1 MFELKLGEQDIKA
14 LMSRGGIFDLA
25 ADVKDLKKPFSPQ
38 EGQLVSLK
46 FQTGPS
52 KEIKFGSTDSVALGL
67 SAQTGASVLLL
78 WPSSSADRLKALETF
93 GLEDYFARGA
103 HPHQLLMVLAI
114 GASADASAAG
124 DFRYAA
130 LAVGTTLKAGT
141 DGALSMV
148 QAFPQDTP
156 AEDVLRDFFKEA
168 NLPADITGA
177 PQPGE
182 VTVLE
187 YGGYLSFGGN
197 LSLGYE
203 ISGCPSQQLKD
214 LNISEYYK
222 LGLSGKLDFL
232 SKVAGRFRIEVGQ
245 GSRPGWARVKI
256 RKSKDKNFQIAADV
270 SLGGELSIQGFPDS
284 ADEFLGAL
292 LGLKAQNWLN
302 LFDKIKNYTDFQQIE
317 TYLDDLARTYIE
329 QLTGQAFAGLEN
341 SDVLNEVIETINKA
355 LDSYRNVGDY
365 AVALFDRYY
374 DPIAQKMDGEIVKVL
389 EKIKSLTS
397 LDQLKGSVLGKDLSD
412 ILYLLTGGRPLDW
425 LLGKIT
431 IDGKVV
437 GSLDALKQRA
447 DDVLSLV
454 KDRAHQELRRIIALA
469 KSKFPLDQFLSSL
482 KQIDLNQ
489 LKSTADRKLV
499 GFVERLIGKAV
510 KGLSDSELG
519 KAVAEVHGIAAGVDN
534 FKNNLYGK
542 VKESLNQS
550 LKANLNVG
558 YNRSQEDDALIDVE
572 LNLEEQKG
580 RALMKAA
587 GRGDFSTVLEDYD
600 PSVVRLYAGVLTH
613 QVSRQS
619 SVAFNVVGW
628 HKSFQYRSLTKLITR
643 SEQHIKSEDNGL
655 LTVTTD
661 ISLDTGTDKTR
672 NGERIYTNMVLGFV
686 GASKGA
692 ASFDPGTQRYL
703 VNAITGMSGKYTLL
717 IEDQHTTPEELS
729 HYLDY
734 AVDFGIRPTRQA
746 AVQALTPLL
755 SKAADGSFGSTS
767 LDYEVRFTEQG
778 LDYLFTTDI
787 NKIPMRSIIR
797 RLTLANYL
805 NSGKNQ
811 IRDIGWCY
819 WTPEVF
825 GFWHQSPTA
834 FTNGSREFSPIA
846 SSPIEHLPA
855 PQRVVLQN
863 WQLKVLDKLYIIE
876 EALVGGFADLQQL
889 IKNQSGLSP
898 LKYEEAL
905 SRLGKALDAYDSVDE
920 CTNTFFALFDA
931 LITASGQE
939 AVRDSSLTL
948 KSQLPGQPQ
957 MTKMLTPP

>member
-1 MFELKLGEQDIKA
+1 MLELKLGGQDIKA
-14 LMSRGGIFDLA
+14 LMSRDGIFDLV
-25 ADVKDLKKPFSPQ
+25 ADVEDLQKPFSPQ
-38 EGQLVSLK
+38 RGQLVSLK

-52 KEIKFGSTDSVALGL
+52 REIKFGSADSVALGL
-67 SAQTGASVLLL
+67 SPQTDASVLLL
-78 WPSSSADRLKALETF
+78 WPSSSADQLKALETF

-103 HPHQLLMVLAI
+103 HAHQLLMVLTI

-130 LAVGTTLKAGT
+130 LTAGATLKAGA

-148 QAFPQDTP
+148 QAFPQETL
-156 AEDVLRDFFKEA
+156 AEDVLRDFFKGA
-168 NLPADITGA
+168 NLPADITVA

-187 YGGYLSFGGN
+187 YGGYLSLGGS

-245 GSRPGWARVKI
+245 GSRPGWARVKL

-270 SLGGELSIQGFPDS
+270 SMGGELSIQGFSDS
-284 ADEFLGAL
+284 ADDFLGAL

-302 LFDKIKNYTDFQQIE
+302 LFDKIKNYTDLQQIE

-329 QLTGQAFAGLEN
+329 QLTGQAFARLES
-341 SDVLNEVIETINKA
+341 SDVLKKVIGTINKA
-355 LDSYRNVGDY
+355 LDSYQNVGDY

-374 DPIAQKMDGEIVKVL
+374 DPIAQKVDDEIVKVL

-397 LDQLKGSVLGKDLSD
+397 LDQLRGSVLGKDLSH

-425 LLGKIT
+425 LLERVT

-447 DDVLSLV
+447 DDVLSLI
-454 KDRAHQELRRIIALA
+454 KDKVHQELRRIIALA
-469 KSKFPLDQFLSSL
+469 KSKFPLDQFLSGL

-489 LKSTADRKLV
+489 LKSTADQKMV

-510 KGLSDSELG
+510 KGLSDSGLG
-519 KAVAEVHGIAAGVDN
+519 KVVDEVHGIAAGVDK
-534 FKNNLYGK
+534 FKDTLYNK
-542 VKESLNQS
+542 VKESLDQS
-550 LKANLNVG
+550 LKVSLNIG
-558 YNRSQEDDALIDVE
+558 YNRSKEDETLIDVE
-572 LNLEEQKG
+572 LNLQEQQG
-580 RALMKAA
+580 RALLKAA
-587 GRGDFSTVLEDYD
+587 GRGDFSTVLQDYD
-600 PSVVRLYAGVLTH
+600 PSVVRLYSGVLTH

-619 SVAFNVVGW
+619 SIAFNVVGW
-628 HKSFQYRSLTKLITR
+628 HKNFQYQSLTKLITR

-672 NGERIYTNMVLGFV
+672 NGERIYTNMTLGFV
-686 GASKGA
+686 GASKGVA
-692 ASFDPGTQRYL
+692 RFDPQTQRYL
-703 VNAITGMSGKYTLL
+703 VDVITGMSGKYALL
-717 IEDQHTTPEELS
+717 IEDQHTTPEELAN
-729 HYLDY
+729 YLDY
-734 AVDFGIRPTRQA
+734 AVDFGIRSTRQA

-755 SKAADGSFGSTS
+755 SKAADGSYGSTA

-778 LDYLFTTDI
+778 FDYLFTTDI

-819 WTPEVF
+819 WTPTVYNL
-825 GFWHQSPTA
+825 WHQSPTA
-834 FTNGSREFSPIA
+834 FINSSREFSPIA
-846 SSPIEHLPA
+846 PSPIEHLPA
-855 PQRVVLQN
+855 PHQVVLQN
-863 WQLKVLDKLYIIE
+863 WQLKVLDKLYFIE
-876 EALVGGFADLQQL
+876 EALVGGLADLQQL
-889 IKNQSGLSP
+889 INNQSGLSP

-920 CTNTFFALFDA
+920 CANTFFALFDA
-931 LITASGQE
+931 LIAASGQQ

-948 KSQLPGQPQ
+948 KSQLPGHPPT
-957 MTKMLTPP
+957 TKMLTPP